1 MNLRRCKGVFIKV
14 QHIKNVYKECMKLPM
29 FLVTKKQPSATLEFI
44 HAHFSEKSSLNK
56 QAIVWR
62 HLLLVFVF
70 LSDLLIIKNMQTVI
84 IFIFKLMLKLRFNRQ
99 VLW

>member
-1 MNLRRCKGVFIKV
+1 
-14 QHIKNVYKECMKLPM
+14 MKLSV

-70 LSDLLIIKNMQTVI
+70 LCDLLIIKNMRTVI